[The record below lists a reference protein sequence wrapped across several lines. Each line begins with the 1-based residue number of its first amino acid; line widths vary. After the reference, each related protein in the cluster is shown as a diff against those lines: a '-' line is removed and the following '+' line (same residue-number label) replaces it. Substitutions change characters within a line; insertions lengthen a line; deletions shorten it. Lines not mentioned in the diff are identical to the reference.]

1 MTYVVCGWVQ
11 YSTSFLFGDVYNTY
25 LLVEGSSQY
34 PWKAEEHRVAESR
47 VDIRH
52 FKLHM
57 N

>member
-1 MTYVVCGWVQ
+1 MWFVAG
-11 YSTSFLFGDVYNTY
+11 SNIAHLFLFGDVYNTY